1 MMCINE
7 QVTIRKQRDVF
18 RAEACMSRKHSNHAK
33 LAGQF
38 TRQFRREIPMQLNA
52 ANSSDVCGLPNVL
65 GVPVNENADGISI
78 NRQRLD
84 NLPSH
89 FWLDVARALRI
100 KIESDQL
107 CAELNGCVR
116 VSC

>member
-38 TRQFRREIPMQLNA
+38 TRQFRREIPMQLNT
-52 ANSSDVCGLPNVL
+52 SQSHRLGSFPNLL
-65 GVPVNENADGISI
+65 GVPVNENTDCISI

-84 NLPSH
+84 NLPSNLG
-89 FWLDVARALRI
+89 FNVARALRI

-107 CAELNGCVR
+107 CAELHASLG
-116 VSC
+116 